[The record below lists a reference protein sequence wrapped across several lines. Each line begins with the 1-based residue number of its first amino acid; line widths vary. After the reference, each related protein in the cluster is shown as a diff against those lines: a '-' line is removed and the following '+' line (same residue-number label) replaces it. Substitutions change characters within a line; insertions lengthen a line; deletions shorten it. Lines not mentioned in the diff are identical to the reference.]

1 MPTEQAQRFLDWA
14 RLTNPTMADYAL
26 ELLEQYADT
35 EAGRF
40 RLAQS
45 YVRPAELLMRGATG
59 EGSGSIQEAQR
70 VCLYIESFI
79 GAFPEGER
87 FIAPLMSLREHLL
100 DLYAYLSPRYTRDQ
114 EVPLPEPYAGPR
126 VSRYDRKPVI

>member
-1 MPTEQAQRFLDWA
+1 
-14 RLTNPTMADYAL
+14 MADYAL

-59 EGSGSIQEAQR
+59 EGPVNTQEAQR
-70 VCLYIESFI
+70 ACLHIESFI
-79 GAFPEGER
+79 AIFPEGER
-87 FIAPLMSLREHLL
+87 FIEPLMSLREHLL
-100 DLYAYLSPRYTRDQ
+100 DLYAYMSPRYNLGEQ
-114 EVPLPEPYAGPR
+114 EEPSPEPYTGPR
-126 VSRYDRKPVI
+126 VSRYEREPVI